1 MKDLKE
7 TISKKIEEL
16 KIKIGPLLSKVDSQ
30 FTALVPDENLRKIIK
45 IATKVLG
52 ILFVLI
58 IFLGIILSPFRVNSN
73 KGSGTSLNKPN
84 IVVSSPI
91 PTKEP
96 TDVMKKLYS
105 LQNQTNNL
113 SFPDSSL
120 NIPFIETDLGKL

>member
-30 FTALVPDENLRKIIK
+30 FIALVPDENLRKIIK

-58 IFLGIILSPFRVNSN
+58 ILLGIILSPFRVNSN

>member
-1 MKDLKE
+1 MKNIKE
-7 TISKKIEEL
+7 TVSKRIEEL
-16 KIKIGPLLSKVDSQ
+16 KIKIGPLLAKIDSQ
-30 FTALVPDENLRKIIK
+30 FIALVPNENLRKIIK

-73 KGSGTSLNKPN
+73 KDTGTNLNKPN

-96 TDVMKKLYS
+96 TDVMKKLFN
-105 LQNQTNNL
+105 LQNQINNL

-120 NIPFIETDLGKL
+120 NIPYIETGLGKF